1 VQDFRELLTELRGEA
16 PPHSAHARIAA
27 ASQAAVESLRRRREE
42 AQGLQREMRR
52 RVHASK
58 EKLREAAQER
68 DEQRMQHRQKLHE
81 ALATLVHGAMRALDG
96 RALFGADLSS
106 KAESAVEALR
116 EQQDCAVA
124 RGKEVVEEMLRTA
137 TEAVGR
143 VNGARNMAGACV
155 ARYVAAHEDGRRM
168 GTWDE
173 GQAEIGGGD
182 DADAAASLCAS
193 AVKAYERWE
202 GTVGIG
208 VAERETDEALEAL
221 KAAMSESCAG
231 LFDVREE
238 GGGSVSGQSRHV
250 GAVRSAAVRCGRALA
265 AEEEARHRDFLA
277 EMPCGV
283 LFRAGR
289 ALAGAR
295 DKVHISFVQLST
307 AVAEVCEELEWLKR
321 VCEGGEQWN
330 RKEEHVKNLKVAMKA
345 VKRVRG
351 ELMVLKGKEM
361 AIAADSDSDDTG
373 GEIDEQR
380 AAQEIR
386 LREALA
392 AMRDALDAIT
402 QIESDF
408 PEMMAHLGMV
418 IPRGLRGV
426 WGGESTLEEM
436 FERRERIPGH
446 GRHTVWRCSDGKG
459 GEEFAVKVFAASE
472 STTCLREAALLV
484 RMHHP
489 QIVRVVSV
497 LRDPGT
503 GFLMIQMPLYK
514 YGSVQAWIHDT
525 VPLWKA
531 VRVVFHDIAGALA
544 HLHKNEVVHAD
555 VKPDNILV
563 GPNERG
569 VLADFDCSVDSN
581 TRTTQLYLAAP
592 PGVVAESPGFG
603 APELRHPGALN
614 TKKADVFALGRSVKV
629 LREKCADAE
638 SAESLQETDDF
649 VDALTAAAPG
659 DRPSADE
666 ATRHDFFRPVLEHRA
681 EQASEC
687 VGGCFERKRHTD
699 GVVCAE
705 GHLMCRGCLEQ
716 WVQCCVNDDQGVQE
730 KRGGHVPCPHMTP
743 GRHGKT
749 SACGAPKYS
758 DEELAGAVPAK
769 VFEAYVQAQ
778 VKLKEKDMQA
788 EADREVKKRVKEEI
802 ERLKNLS
809 EEQRAVLAAR
819 KDIDEVLMSRCPAA
833 RCRAPWSDFTG
844 CCALTCGS
852 CNCRFCAWCDKV
864 CPDSGACHDHAG
876 SCSAK
881 PPGVN
886 GLFPG
891 DQQIVDRVRV
901 ERRANDLRA
910 CLQDLP
916 DTTRAPLLREL
927 RGEHDPLGRTLRER
941 YAAVLAEFQEE

>member
-1 VQDFRELLTELRGEA
+1 
-16 PPHSAHARIAA
+16 
-27 ASQAAVESLRRRREE
+27 
-42 AQGLQREMRR
+42 
-52 RVHASK
+52 
-58 EKLREAAQER
+58 
-68 DEQRMQHRQKLHE
+68 
-81 ALATLVHGAMRALDG
+81 
-96 RALFGADLSS
+96 
-106 KAESAVEALR
+106 
-116 EQQDCAVA
+116 
-124 RGKEVVEEMLRTA
+124 
-137 TEAVGR
+137 

-168 GTWDE
+168 GIWDE
-173 GQAEIGGGD
+173 GQAEKGGGD
-182 DADAAASLCAS
+182 DADASASLSAS

-202 GTVGIG
+202 GTVGID

-221 KAAMSESCAG
+221 KTAMSESCAG

-238 GGGSVSGQSRHV
+238 GGGSVAGQSRHV
-250 GAVRSAAVRCGRALA
+250 GAVRSAVVRCGRVLA
-265 AEEEARHRDFLA
+265 AEEEARSRDFLA

-283 LFRAGR
+283 LWRAGR

-295 DKVHISFVQLST
+295 DKVHVSFVQLST
-307 AVAEVCEELEWLKR
+307 AVAEVCEELEWLQR
-321 VCEGGEQWN
+321 VCEGGEQWK
-330 RKEEHVKNLKVAMKA
+330 RKEEHVDDLKRANRA

-351 ELMVLKGKEM
+351 ELFVLKGREM

-373 GEIDEQR
+373 GEIAEQR

-392 AMRDALDAIT
+392 TMRDALDAIT

-408 PEMMAHLGMV
+408 PEMMEHVGMV

-426 WGGESTLEEM
+426 WGGKSTIEEM

-459 GEEFAVKVFAASE
+459 GEEYAVKVFAASE
-472 STTCLREAALLV
+472 STTCLHEAALLV
-484 RMHHP
+484 RMEHP
-489 QIVRVVSV
+489 SIVRVVSV
-497 LRDPGT
+497 LRDAGT
-503 GFLMIQMPLYK
+503 GFLMIQMSLYK

-525 VPLWKA
+525 VPRWKA

-544 HLHKNEVVHAD
+544 HLHKNKVVHAD

-563 GPNERG
+563 GSNERG
-569 VLADFDCSVDSN
+569 VLADFDVAVDSN

-603 APELRHPGALN
+603 APELRDTGN
-614 TKKADVFALGRSVKV
+614 TKEADVFALGRSVKV

-638 SAESLQETDDF
+638 SAESLAETDAF
-649 VDALTAAAPG
+649 VDALTAAAPKK
-659 DRPSADE
+659 RPSADE
-666 ATRHDFFRPVLEHRA
+666 ATRHNFFRPVLEHRA

-687 VGGCFERKRHTD
+687 VGGCLERKRHTD

-705 GHLMCRGCLEQ
+705 GHLVCCGCLEGY
-716 WVQCCVNDDQGVQE
+716 VKRCVEADEGVQQHR
-730 KRGGHVPCPHMTP
+730 KGRVPCPHTTP
-743 GRHGKT
+743 GRHGKA

-758 DEELAGAVPAK
+758 DEELAKAVPAK
-769 VFEAYVQAQ
+769 VFDDYVQAQ
-778 VKLKEKDMQA
+778 VKLKKKDMQA
-788 EADREVKKRVKEEI
+788 EADREVEKRVGEEI
-802 ERLKNLS
+802 ERLKNLD
-809 EEQRAVLAAR
+809 EAQRAVLAAR
-819 KDIDEVLMSRCPAA
+819 KDIDEVLMSRCPG
-833 RCRAPWSDFTG
+833 CRAPWSEIHG

-881 PPGVN
+881 PPGVD

-891 DQQIVDRVRV
+891 DLQIVYRVQA

-927 RGEHDPLGRTLRER
+927 RGEHDPLGSTLRER